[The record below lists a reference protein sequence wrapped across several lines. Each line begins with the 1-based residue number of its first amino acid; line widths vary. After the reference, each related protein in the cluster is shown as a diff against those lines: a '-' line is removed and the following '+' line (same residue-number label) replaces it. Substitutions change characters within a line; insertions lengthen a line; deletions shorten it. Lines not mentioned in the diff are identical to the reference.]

1 MKQSKR
7 IMAVLL
13 AMFLIVQM
21 PITALAAEK
30 NTPKEEVVY
39 INMNQDGSVK
49 EIYVVNIFDL
59 DESGQIIDYG
69 EYENLRNMTTTD
81 EIGYSDSKVTI
92 NATAGKLYYEGKL
105 SANVM
110 PWDISI
116 HYYIDGVEYSAKDI
130 AGKSGA
136 LRITMSVRKNTE
148 CNSAFFEGYA
158 LQTTFVLDT
167 EKCKDIVT
175 EGATIA
181 NVGSDKQLTYTIL
194 PNKETDIEIT
204 ANVEDFEM
212 DGIAINGVQFNLD
225 IEVDDAEL
233 QGKIDDIVNAVNDL
247 DKGATSLYEGT
258 GDLYVGTSDLY
269 EGTGELSDGASTL
282 SDGVGTLDSA
292 MGTLNEKVGELHT
305 GVGSLSSGA
314 DTLYNGLSTLI
325 EKNTELT
332 NAAWSAYSALCS
344 VVEAQLNEELVAN
357 GLDEVTLTP
366 DNYSTVL
373 MDILSKLDADAVY
386 EQAYNTALQE
396 VTAQVE
402 AQAEELYSGYI
413 QSQADAIYS
422 QYIQSQADTL
432 YTQVAMEMIYK
443 QLIATG
449 YTDEQA
455 QTYLQTQEGQTKI
468 AQTVDKMT
476 DEQKTQILNNA
487 VAQLTEKQKQQILQ
501 GALDSLTKDQKA
513 QIRNTYIEKMME
525 SEEVT
530 QKIAATVAK
539 VNATAAKVTELKG
552 QFYSYGAF
560 YQGLLDYT
568 SGVSEVANGA
578 NTLKGG
584 LDTLY
589 TNTDTLRTSVGELK
603 IATGQLSEGV
613 AELDNGA
620 TELNNGTKELLD
632 GSKKLNDGTK
642 ELSEGTGEFVEETS
656 GMDTQVSDEIDSLIS
671 SMSGNDLETVS
682 FVSEQNTNIKSVQFV
697 IKTDAIQVEEVETVE
712 VEKEESLNFWQ
723 KLLDLF
729 GLK

>member
-13 AMFLIVQM
+13 AMLLILQM

-212 DGIAINGVQFNLD
+212 DGIAINGVQLNLD

-233 QGKIDDIVNAVNDL
+233 QGKINDIANAVNDL
-247 DKGATSLYEGT
+247 DKGASSLYEGT
-258 GDLYVGTSDLY
+258 SDLCVGTNDLY
-269 EGTGELSDGASTL
+269 EGTGELSDGANTL
-282 SDGVGTLDSA
+282 SGGVGTLDSA

-357 GLDEVTLTP
+357 GLDAVTLTP

-373 MDILSKLDADAVY
+373 MDILSKLDADAAY

-402 AQAEELYSGYI
+402 AQADELYSGYP
-413 QSQADAIYS
+413 QSQVDA
-422 QYIQSQADTL
+422 
-432 YTQVAMEMIYK
+432 
-443 QLIATG
+443 
-449 YTDEQA
+449 
-455 QTYLQTQEGQTKI
+455 
-468 AQTVDKMT
+468 MT
-476 DEQKTQILNNA
+476 EDQKT
-487 VAQLTEKQKQQILQ
+487 
-501 GALDSLTKDQKA
+501 

-530 QKIAATVAK
+530 QKIAAAVAK

-560 YQGLLDYT
+560 YQGLLNYT

-589 TNTDTLRTSVGELK
+589 TNTDTLKTSVGELK

-613 AELDNGA
+613 AELNNGA
-620 TELNNGTKELLD
+620 AELNNGTKELLD
-632 GSKKLNDGTK
+632 GTKELHDGTK

-656 GMDTQVSDEIDSLIS
+656 GMDTEVSDEIDSLIA
-671 SMSGNDLETVS
+671 SMSGSDLETVS

-697 IKTDAIQVEEVETVE
+697 IKTDAVQVEEVETVE

-723 KLLDLF
+723 KLIDLF

>member
-13 AMFLIVQM
+13 AMLLILQM

-212 DGIAINGVQFNLD
+212 DGIAINGVQLNLD

-233 QGKIDDIVNAVNDL
+233 QGKINDIVNAVNDL

-258 GDLYVGTSDLY
+258 SDLYVGTNDLY
-269 EGTGELSDGASTL
+269 EGTGELSDGANTL
-282 SDGVGTLDSA
+282 SGGVGTLDSA

-357 GLDEVTLTP
+357 GLDAVTLTP

-373 MDILSKLDADAVY
+373 MDILSKLDADAAY

-402 AQAEELYSGYI
+402 AQADELYSGYP
-413 QSQADAIYS
+413 QSQVDA
-422 QYIQSQADTL
+422 
-432 YTQVAMEMIYK
+432 
-443 QLIATG
+443 
-449 YTDEQA
+449 
-455 QTYLQTQEGQTKI
+455 
-468 AQTVDKMT
+468 MT
-476 DEQKTQILNNA
+476 EDQKT
-487 VAQLTEKQKQQILQ
+487 
-501 GALDSLTKDQKA
+501 

-530 QKIAATVAK
+530 QKIAAAVAK

-560 YQGLLDYT
+560 YQGLLNYT

-589 TNTDTLRTSVGELK
+589 TNTDTLKTSVGELK

-613 AELDNGA
+613 AELNNGA
-620 TELNNGTKELLD
+620 AELNNGTKELLD
-632 GSKKLNDGTK
+632 GTKELHDGTK

-656 GMDTQVSDEIDSLIS
+656 GMDTEVSDEIDSLIA
-671 SMSGNDLETVS
+671 SMSGSDLETVS

-697 IKTDAIQVEEVETVE
+697 IKTDAVQVEEVETVE

-723 KLLDLF
+723 KLIDLF